1 MVTRPT
7 LAVVPPRDTVPLG
20 GAVADVARPDGNAP
34 RGSAP
39 DGNALVGNAP
49 HGNAPD
55 GSAPDGSAPDRS
67 ALGGNAQERDTPG
80 GIKHDEAMRVRLG
93 SAVTTP
99 AEILLKLALDPSI
112 MVRTALVLNP
122 AAPPGVHGL
131 LARDADERIRVLL
144 AGKLAALAPRLTAT
158 ERMRLN
164 HQTVE
169 ALACL
174 IEDAAVRV
182 RAAIAEVVKEMPN
195 VPHELV
201 LRFARDTEVEVHG
214 PVIRLSPLLTQ
225 ADLLAL
231 LAASDAPQMAL
242 AVARRPGL
250 TADVADAVAESA
262 DTAAIRAM
270 LLNHSAQIREST
282 LDALIARAAE
292 QITWHAPLVR
302 RPNLSPRAADA
313 LSHIV
318 ADTLLAELATRTGL
332 SPSIATELR
341 ARLIRRLHLAGT
353 PPQIGPTPPDAPA
366 RTVGPAEAGI
376 PIGAGASGT
385 DTSGTDTSGTDTS
398 GTRTSAACTRG
409 AGILAPTDSRAPI
422 DASARA
428 NIATPTDML
437 VDARARGAG
446 GQLTETELLGVVG
459 RGEARLAA
467 TMLSIAANVPL
478 AVVERAATL
487 GSAKGVVSLVWRAG
501 FSMKIAVP
509 LQSLL
514 TRLAPGSLLRPG
526 TAGGFPLAVEEM
538 RWQIEFLGRGA
549 VPAPPAQPGPLVS
562 AA

>member
-49 HGNAPD
+49 H
-55 GSAPDGSAPDRS
+55 
-67 ALGGNAQERDTPG
+67 GNAQERDTPG

-201 LRFARDTEVEVHG
+201 LRFARDTEVEVCG

-231 LAASDAPQMAL
+231 LAASDAPQIAL

-250 TADVADAVAESA
+250 TADVADAVAETA

-385 DTSGTDTSGTDTS
+385 DTSGTDTSGT
-398 GTRTSAACTRG
+398 RTSAACTRG

-437 VDARARGAG
+437 VDARARAAG

-514 TRLAPGSLLRPG
+514 TRLAPESLLRPG
-526 TAGGFPLAVEEM
+526 PAGGFPLAVEEM

>member
-1 MVTRPT
+1 
-7 LAVVPPRDTVPLG
+7 
-20 GAVADVARPDGNAP
+20 
-34 RGSAP
+34 
-39 DGNALVGNAP
+39 
-49 HGNAPD
+49 
-55 GSAPDGSAPDRS
+55 
-67 ALGGNAQERDTPG
+67 
-80 GIKHDEAMRVRLG
+80 MRVRLG

-195 VPHELV
+195 VPRELV
-201 LRFARDTEVEVHG
+201 LRFARDTEVEVYG

-231 LAASDAPQMAL
+231 LAASDAPQIAL

-250 TADVADAVAESA
+250 TADVADAVAETA

-385 DTSGTDTSGTDTS
+385 DTSGTDTSGT
-398 GTRTSAACTRG
+398 RTSAACTRG

-437 VDARARGAG
+437 VDARARAAG

-514 TRLAPGSLLRPG
+514 TRLAPESLLRPG
-526 TAGGFPLAVEEM
+526 PAGGFPLAVEEM